1 MVSRS
6 DSQTSSSTSLV
17 ECVPNFSEGA
27 RPDVMDAIQAAAAG
41 VRGAAVLDRHA
52 DAVHNRMVLT
62 VAGPPG
68 PVAEAA
74 FRATARAAQLIDL
87 EAHRGEH
94 PRIGATDVVPF
105 VPLGTT
111 SMQLCVELAVRVGRR
126 IAAELD
132 LPVYLYGE
140 AASRPERRRLPDLR
154 RGEYE
159 RLRSHVAV
167 EPSLAPD
174 FGPNRVGSAGATAV
188 GARRPLVAYNVTLA
202 TGDLSIARAIA
213 RAIRESSGGLPA
225 VQARGF
231 RTADPKVMQVSMNLL
246 DTSRTP
252 MTLVFE
258 RVRQEAAQHGVEV
271 LESELVGMAPAAALV
286 DVARQALQF
295 RRLDADAILETR
307 LLEHALG
314 ALEPNSLA

>member
-6 DSQTSSSTSLV
+6 DASWSTALV
-17 ECVPNFSEGA
+17 ECVPNFSEGT
-27 RPDVMDAIQAAAAG
+27 RQDVMDAIQAAAES
-41 VRGAAVLDRHA
+41 VRGAWVLDRHA

-62 VAGPPG
+62 IAGTPG

-74 FRATARAAQLIDL
+74 FRATARAAQLIDVSQ
-87 EAHRGEH
+87 HHGVH

-105 VPLGTT
+105 VPLGAT
-111 SMQLCVELAVRVGRR
+111 SMRVCVELGVRVGRR

-132 LPVYLYGE
+132 VPVYLYGE
-140 AASRPERRRLPDLR
+140 AARNPRRRRLPDVR

-159 RLRSHVAV
+159 RLRRHLAAD
-167 EPSLAPD
+167 PALAPD
-174 FGPNRVGSAGATAV
+174 FGPPRVGTAGATAV

-202 TGDLSIARAIA
+202 THDLSVAKAIA

-231 RTADPKVMQVSMNLL
+231 RTAEPDVVQVSTNLL
-246 DTSRTP
+246 DTQRTP

-258 RVRQEAAQHGVEV
+258 RIREEAEQHGVTV
-271 LESELVGMAPAAALV
+271 LESELVGMVPAEAVA
-286 DVARQALQF
+286 DVTRQALKF
-295 RRLDADAILETR
+295 GRLEPNAILETR
-307 LLEHALG
+307 LLEQVLG
-314 ALEPNSLA
+314 AAE

>member
-1 MVSRS
+1 
-6 DSQTSSSTSLV
+6 V
-17 ECVPNFSEGA
+17 ECVPNFSEGS
-27 RPDVMDAIQAAAAG
+27 RPEVMDAIEGAAAS
-41 VRGAAVLDRHA
+41 VHGAAVLDRHA

-62 VAGPPG
+62 IAGPPG

-74 FRATARAAQLIDL
+74 FRATACAARLIDL
-87 EAHRGEH
+87 EVHRGEH

-105 VPLGTT
+105 VPLGAT

-140 AASRPERRRLPDLR
+140 AARVPERRRLPDLR

-159 RLRSHVAV
+159 RLRSRLTI
-167 EPSLAPD
+167 EPGLAPD

-202 TGDLSIARAIA
+202 TADLAVAKAIA
-213 RAIRESSGGLPA
+213 RSIRESSGGLPA

-231 RTADPKVMQVSMNLL
+231 RTADPRVMQVSTNLL
-246 DTSRTP
+246 DTTRTS

-258 RVRQEAAQHGVEV
+258 RIRAEAARRGIEV
-271 LESELVGMAPAAALV
+271 LESELVGMAPAEALA

-295 RRLDADAILETR
+295 GRLDADAVLETR
-307 LLEHALG
+307 LLQHALG
-314 ALEPNSLA
+314 APDQ

>member
-1 MVSRS
+1 
-6 DSQTSSSTSLV
+6 
-17 ECVPNFSEGA
+17 
-27 RPDVMDAIQAAAAG
+27 MDAIQAAAAS
-41 VRGAAVLDRHA
+41 VRGAAMLDRHA

-62 VAGPPG
+62 IAGPPG

-74 FRATARAAQLIDL
+74 FRATACAAVLIDL
-87 EAHRGEH
+87 DTHRGVH

-105 VPLGTT
+105 VPLGAT

-126 IAAELD
+126 IAAELE

-140 AASRPERRRLPDLR
+140 AARRPERRRLPDLR

-159 RLRSHVAV
+159 LLRSHVGI

-174 FGPNRVGSAGATAV
+174 FGPNRVGPAGATAV
-188 GARRPLVAYNVTLA
+188 GARLPLVAYNVTLA
-202 TGDLSIARAIA
+202 TGDLGIARVIA
-213 RAIRESSGGLPA
+213 RAIRESNGGLPA

-231 RTADPKVMQVSMNLL
+231 RTGDPNVVQVSMNLL
-246 DTSRTP
+246 DTTRTP

-258 RVRQEAAQHGVEV
+258 RIRQEAARYGVQV

-286 DVARQALQF
+286 DVARQALLF
-295 RRLDADAILETR
+295 GRLHADAILETR
-307 LLEHALG
+307 LLKHAFG
-314 ALEPNSLA
+314 QATDERS